1 MAERATAVAI
11 IERDEHVL
19 MVRERVRSSAN
30 RFDGPEYWTLPGGA
44 IYSGEN
50 PQDAVVR
57 KVCEKVSL
65 RVLSAREVAQVAYPF
80 GSATVFRVA
89 VAAGEPCLGDNFL
102 DRWWPRTVGF
112 DWIPMPALGCA
123 HSSSPVPLVV
133 YNWCCMPVAEV
144 EHAAPAEAG

>member
-11 IERDEHVL
+11 IERGGYRL

-44 IYSGEN
+44 IRPGEN
-50 PQDAVVR
+50 PQDAIIR

-80 GSATVFRVA
+80 GSATVFRVD
-89 VAAGEPCLGDNFL
+89 VAAGEPRLDENFP
-102 DRWWPRTVGF
+102 DCWWPQTVGF
-112 DWIPMPALGCA
+112 DWIPVPALGCTR
-123 HSSSPVPLVV
+123 SSSPVPLVV
-133 YNWCCMPVAEV
+133 YNW
-144 EHAAPAEAG
+144 